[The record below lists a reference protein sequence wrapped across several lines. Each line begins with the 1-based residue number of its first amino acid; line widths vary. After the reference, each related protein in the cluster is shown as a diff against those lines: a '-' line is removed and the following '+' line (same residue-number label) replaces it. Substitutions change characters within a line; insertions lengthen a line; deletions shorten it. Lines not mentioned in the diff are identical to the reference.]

1 MQSEV
6 PTVDTLQDLN
16 RQVEELRREVAEA
29 RAAEQARASELAEA
43 LQRQVAT
50 SNVLRII
57 SNTPA
62 GLESVFVAILEKATR
77 ICGAKFATLF
87 RYDGEKFYPKAGI
100 GRPQALVDYHNGLG
114 AFRAV
119 PGTPLYETW
128 RTKEV
133 FRTEDDFKALKPGAH
148 VRFGGVRSTV
158 SVPMIKAGVLIGV
171 IVIYRQEVR
180 PFTDRQVE
188 LVRDFA
194 NQAVIAIENARLV
207 NELRDTLEQQSATAK
222 VLKAIN
228 RSALDLQ
235 SVLDALVT
243 SAAELC
249 DAPLV
254 RDVRRDDGLP
264 SRARYGFSPAMVEG
278 IGKIGQV
285 MGRGSLVGRVLAEGH
300 PVHIPDVEA
309 DAEYT
314 FGDFARVTGAR
325 TMLGAPLLRD
335 GKSIGILALYRTST
349 ESFLTKANRACHDLR
364 GPGSNCHRERAA
376 VRGAA
381 VAHERIDGI
390 PRIPD
395 GDQRRSA
402 GDFKLAGAPA
412 TRLRRHAR
420 QRTAQLRCEIG
431 RTFSLLMRGLPRGC
445 RDSAFER
452 SRRQL
457 RADRRAG
464 I

>member
-1 MQSEV
+1 MSCASS
-6 PTVDTLQDLN
+6 PT
-16 RQVEELRREVAEA
+16 RQRGW
-29 RAAEQARASELAEA
+29 
-43 LQRQVAT
+43 
-50 SNVLRII
+50 N
-57 SNTPA
+57 
-62 GLESVFVAILEKATR
+62 SVFVAILEKATR

-133 FRTEDDFKALKPGAH
+133 FRTEDDSKALKPGAH
-148 VRFGGVRSTV
+148 VRLGGARSTV

-254 RDVRRDDGLP
+254 AMHVRRDDGLP

-309 DAEYT
+309 DVEYT

-335 GKSIGILALYRTST
+335 GKSIGILALYRTSMNPFSQRQIELVTTFADQAVIAIENARLFEELQSRTNELT
-349 ESFLTKANRACHDLR
+349 ESLEYQTATSDVLQVISSSLGRLQPVYDAMLASALR
-364 GPGSNCHRERAA
+364 NCDAKS
-376 VRGAA
+376 G
-381 VAHERIDGI
+381 GLF
-390 PRIPD
+390 P
-395 GDQRRSA
+395 
-402 GDFKLAGAPA
+402 
-412 TRLRRHAR
+412 LRR
-420 QRTAQLRCEIG
+420 
-431 RTFSLLMRGLPRGC
+431 RGLPRGC
-445 RDSAFER
+445 RDWHSER

-464 I
+464 SDGAGCEPPGDPYA